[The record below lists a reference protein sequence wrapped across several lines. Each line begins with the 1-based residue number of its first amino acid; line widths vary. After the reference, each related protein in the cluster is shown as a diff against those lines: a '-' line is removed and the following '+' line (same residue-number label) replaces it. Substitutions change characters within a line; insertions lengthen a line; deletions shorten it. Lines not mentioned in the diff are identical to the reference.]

1 MKRPTAIL
9 SLGITCL
16 LLLAAPCSAV
26 TAKRGPVAK
35 ADKVLDENAIFIEN
49 EYLELGITTNSYAG
63 QVMSL
68 LYKPTGQELCAEK
81 HPQGY
86 CKDRMGQDR
95 YFWKTKSEGY
105 NGEVLS
111 QSEEKA
117 EAKVTY
123 LWNYNYHGIQTR
135 IQVAKTYTLK
145 KGASAIEV
153 LWWLKNVGDQE
164 APVNPWVKH
173 LGGQYERLLA
183 GPTWMLFEDGARDPG
198 GDFVNPAVDWV
209 ARLSGTENS
218 EEFPMVCSVMDFR
231 KTYQQFPW
239 RGKYRFTLETI
250 LNRAVLKPGDTWELT
265 YVLCAMP
272 NLGNPLYAAPELAAS
287 IVPEGIPPAPGKE
300 CTVTVHLSP
309 AMDLGEKR
317 LEGQV
322 TSLEGEM
329 VAKLP
334 NRQVTLTPGKISS
347 VSYAFTPPENGAYTF
362 SLTVFDR
369 QQILRLGQT
378 VNSQRPSITLPL
390 VVGPKPEKIMQKWE
404 SSEVGWPVREEREVK
419 PLRTLVSSEPMKVAQ
434 IRVPERIYPE
444 DRIVYSVAAAPAA
457 IRVARGEY
465 EDLQFVVDF
474 GPQEDVLAMEVTAD
488 PLVNDRGEQLA
499 HAELYEAIY
508 LTTTTPSGYGN
519 FPVGDW
525 PDPLFENGWIA
536 QIPDAPIAKR
546 NVEILRKA
554 KRRVFWYIVKVP
566 IEAAPGTYRTQ
577 VHLALGR
584 DRKQSFPVEI
594 TVETF
599 ALPKRP
605 SFRPS
610 TGLVGCGKFE
620 SNFTLMGWPKERI
633 DKFMRDK
640 ETGESSIDRVWQK
653 CLEYGWTPT
662 MWGGPKMW
670 EKYHDHGRGMTVF
683 TGGANPEAEKWL
695 KERGLLKYSFVYAPF
710 DEHADVLVPKVAEW
724 CRKFKAEHETPILD
738 CFYGSN
744 VKPLFGLVDVWLGQS
759 PRQEW
764 AKERKKHGDQF
775 LSCNSSLV
783 WHVEFD
789 PISGRAAFWDDFVSG
804 VDGRYVYSSVRWTPD
819 VYKKNWSSGNY
830 MGCAIYPGPN
840 GLTTSLRWET
850 MRDGVE
856 DYDYL
861 AVLRSVAQAKQK
873 AGAGKDEA
881 LKEAMEILEAEDLAS
896 KVRTVDGLHQ
906 MRERIANLIGKLTSG
921 P

>member
-1 MKRPTAIL
+1 MERSAAIL
-9 SLGITCL
+9 TPGIVWF
-16 LLLAAPCSAV
+16 LLLADPCHAV

-35 ADKVLDENAIFIEN
+35 VDKVLDENAIYLEN
-49 EYLELGITTNSYAG
+49 EYLKIAITTNSYAG
-63 QVMSL
+63 QVMTL
-68 LYKPTGQELCAEK
+68 IYKPTGQELCAEK

-95 YFWKTKSEGY
+95 YFWKRKSEGHE
-105 NGEVLS
+105 GEIVS

-123 LWNYNYHGIQTR
+123 LWNYDYHAIQTK
-135 IQVAKTYTLK
+135 IQVAKTYTLR
-145 KGASAIEV
+145 KGASALEV

-173 LGGQYERLLA
+173 LGGRYGKLLT
-183 GPTWMLFEDGARDPG
+183 GPTWMLFEDGGRDPG

-250 LNRAVLKPGDTWELT
+250 LNRAVLKSGDTWQLT

-272 NLGNPLYAAPELAAS
+272 NLGSPLYAAPELAAS
-287 IVPEGIPPAPGKE
+287 LTPEKGPPAPDKE
-300 CTVTVHLSP
+300 GTVTVHLSP
-309 AMDLGEKR
+309 ATDLGEKR

-322 TSLEGEM
+322 TSLDGEM

-334 NRQVTLTPGKISS
+334 NKQVALTPGKISS
-347 VSYAFTPPENGAYTF
+347 VSYAFTPPENGVYTF

-369 QQILRLGQT
+369 QQIRRLGQT

-390 VVGPKPEKIMQKWE
+390 VVGPKAEKVIKSWE
-404 SSEVGWPVREEREVK
+404 SSGVGWPTRKERQVT
-419 PLRTLVSSEPMKVAQ
+419 PLRTLVSSGPVKVAQ

-444 DRIVYSVAAAPAA
+444 DTITYSADTAPASV
-457 IRVARGEY
+457 RVARGEY
-465 EDLQFVVDF
+465 EDVQFVVDF
-474 GPQEDVLAMEVTAD
+474 EQQEDVIPMEATVA
-488 PLVNDRGEQLA
+488 PPVNNKGEELA
-499 HAELYEAIY
+499 HAKLYESIY
-508 LTTTTPSGYGN
+508 LTTATPSGYGN

-525 PDPLFENGWIA
+525 PDPLFDNGWLKD
-536 QIPDAPIAKR
+536 IPDAPITKR
-546 NVEILRKA
+546 NIEILRRS
-554 KRRVFWYIVKVP
+554 KRRVFWYVVKVP
-566 IEAAPGTYRTQ
+566 IEASPGVYRTQ
-577 VHLALGR
+577 VHLALGK
-584 DRKQSFPVEI
+584 DRKQSFPVE
-594 TVETF
+594 VKVDSF

-610 TGLVGCGKFE
+610 TGLVGCGKFQ
-620 SNFTLMGWPKERI
+620 SNFALMGWSKERI
-633 DKFMRDK
+633 DNFMRDK
-640 ETGESSIDRVWQK
+640 KTGDSSIDRVWQK
-653 CLEYGWTPT
+653 CLDYGWTPT

-670 EKYHDHGRGMTVF
+670 KKYHDHGRGMTVF
-683 TGGANPEAEKWL
+683 TGGSSPEAEKWL
-695 KERGLLKYSFVYAPF
+695 KERGLLRYSFVYAPF

-738 CFYGSN
+738 CYYGSN

-775 LSCNSSLV
+775 LSCNSSLI
-783 WHVEFD
+783 WHVEYE
-789 PISGRAAFWDDFVSG
+789 PVSGRAAFWGDFASG

-819 VYKKNWSSGNY
+819 LYKKNWTSGNY

-840 GLTTSLRWET
+840 GLTTSIRWET

-861 AVLRSVAQAKQK
+861 AVLRSVAQDQQK
-873 AGAGKDEA
+873 AGAGKTRA
-881 LKEAMEILEAEDLAS
+881 LKEAAEILETEDLAS
-896 KVRTVDGLHQ
+896 KVRTVDDLHQ
-906 MRERIANLIGKLTSG
+906 MRERVADLIGKLTSA